1 MYIQMYDDCVAIIV
15 IWIKSI
21 QELETG
27 CQFSSS
33 GLLHSLLVLWW
44 DLYMSGD

>member
-1 MYIQMYDDCVAIIV
+1 MYIQVYDNCVAVLV

-21 QELETG
+21 LELETD

-33 GLLHSLLVLWW
+33 GPLHSLPVLWW